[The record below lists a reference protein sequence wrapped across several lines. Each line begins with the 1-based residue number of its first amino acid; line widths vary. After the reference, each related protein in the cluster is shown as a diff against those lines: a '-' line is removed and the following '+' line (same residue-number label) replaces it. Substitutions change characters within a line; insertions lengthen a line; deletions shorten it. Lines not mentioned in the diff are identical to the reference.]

1 MRDEVTSDATGE
13 ATSDVTWM
21 SYADLG
27 SVRGISAA
35 SAKRL
40 AIRRHWRRH
49 QGNDGTARVAVPVT
63 EASPREAKPGDDTGD
78 VTGNSGLLA
87 GALAALEGAVSGLR
101 EQLDATNARAERAEA
116 RAGELRNQLDA
127 REGDLSFVRT
137 VLDRTQAEARA
148 ARERAETLQR
158 EDDARKARGLLAR
171 LGAAVR
177 GR

>member
-1 MRDEVTSDATGE
+1 
-13 ATSDVTWM
+13 M

-27 SVRGISAA
+27 RARGISAA

-87 GALAALEGAVSGLR
+87 GALAALEDAVQVLR
-101 EQLDATNARAERAEA
+101 EQLER
-116 RAGELRNQLDA
+116 
-127 REGDLSFVRT
+127 S
-137 VLDRTQAEARA
+137 
-148 ARERAETLQR
+148 ERGR
-158 EDDARKARGLLAR
+158 DDARGASRVSARR
-171 LGAAVR
+171 SR
-177 GR
+177 C

>member
-1 MRDEVTSDATGE
+1 M
-13 ATSDVTWM
+13 
-21 SYADLG
+21 
-27 SVRGISAA
+27 
-35 SAKRL
+35 
-40 AIRRHWRRH
+40 
-49 QGNDGTARVAVPVT
+49 
-63 EASPREAKPGDDTGD
+63 
-78 VTGNSGLLA
+78 
-87 GALAALEGAVSGLR
+87 R